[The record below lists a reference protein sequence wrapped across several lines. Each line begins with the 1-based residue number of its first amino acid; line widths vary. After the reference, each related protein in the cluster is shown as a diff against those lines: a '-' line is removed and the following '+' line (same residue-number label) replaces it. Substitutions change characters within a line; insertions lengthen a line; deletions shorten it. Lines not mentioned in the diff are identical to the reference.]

1 MKKIAL
7 FLGFVFLLAV
17 STVLANDLTDQ
28 DKDYIN
34 HTLYPAT
41 VLLYSQDAEGSM
53 QMRCTATAIFGDDKT
68 YQFVTASHCGCVE
81 NNSHNTVS
89 PEKTYF
95 FISPDIAG
103 NKIYL
108 KAEPL
113 GCGYRTRGDD
123 YFLLQ
128 TDATVKFP
136 IVSLGQDA
144 KILDEVYNVGSP
156 LGLGKQVFTGTVS
169 SSYLD
174 RPVRIEDINW
184 EGAILLQ
191 LFGINGGSSGSSL
204 VCADQ
209 KAICGFVVGS
219 IEDTT
224 MVAVPVSRFIKF
236 RDALLK
242 GQYKWYVKDPD
253 AAPATPT
260 ASGTAPKPT
269 H

>member
-1 MKKIAL
+1 MKKVAL
-7 FLGFVFLLAV
+7 LSCFTILLAAATAWA
-17 STVLANDLTDQ
+17 SGLTIQ
-28 DKDYIN
+28 DKAYIN
-34 HTLYPAT
+34 QTLYPAT
-41 VLLYSQDAEGSM
+41 ALLYSQDAEGGM
-53 QMRCTATAIFGDDKT
+53 EMRCTATAISGDEKGYD
-68 YQFVTASHCGCVE
+68 FVTAAHCGCVE
-81 NNSHNTVS
+81 NNSRNTVS
-89 PEKTYF
+89 PDKTFF
-95 FISPDIAG
+95 FISPDIPG

-108 KAEPL
+108 KAEPV

-123 YFLLQ
+123 YFLLH
-128 TDATVKFP
+128 TDSTVKFP
-136 IVSLGQDA
+136 VVPLGTDP

-156 LGLGKQVFTGTVS
+156 LGLGKQVLTGAVS

-174 RPVRIEDINW
+174 RPVRVDDIDW

-219 IEDTT
+219 IAETT

-253 AAPATPT
+253 AAPVTPT
-260 ASGTAPKPT
+260 ASGTAPKPSK
-269 H
+269 